1 MTRTKEYDRDEVL
14 DAATQVF
21 WDKGFKGTSVSDLVT
36 ATGLGKRS
44 MYQEFG
50 SKDSLFRECIDNY
63 ALRTNR
69 EINVILTQQ
78 PLGLQNIEAFFHN
91 RIDYASSNECRG
103 CMIVNSTIEKKLI
116 KEEAFG
122 QVQKYLSHYEEVF
135 FQCLKAA
142 QANGEID
149 PENDCR
155 ALSGYLS
162 TFVAGMMVKSK
173 TNPNK
178 ESLEEL
184 VELVLSTIKR

>member
-1 MTRTKEYDRDEVL
+1 
-14 DAATQVF
+14 
-21 WDKGFKGTSVSDLVT
+21 
-36 ATGLGKRS
+36 
-44 MYQEFG
+44 
-50 SKDSLFRECIDNY
+50 
-63 ALRTNR
+63 
-69 EINVILTQQ
+69 
-78 PLGLQNIEAFFHN
+78 
-91 RIDYASSNECRG
+91 
-103 CMIVNSTIEKKLI
+103 MIVNSTIEKKLI

-122 QVQKYLSHYEEVF
+122 QVQKYLSQYEEVL

-149 PENDCR
+149 PENDCQ

-184 VELVLSTIKR
+184 VELVLSTIKG